1 MALGALALAGPAA
14 AVYEPKLELAFDSYA
29 PGHAPGV
36 TSVMR
41 QSLGEEATRTIAA
54 RFPLDFTF
62 NPAFAVAGC
71 DAEHEQA
78 ADCPE
83 SSRLGLATVES
94 PFGHGEGVVYLT
106 TDFRLFV
113 PFRAYGPLYQYTVT
127 GAIHGYD
134 DGAEIV
140 FDGLPNVQVTEARIA
155 LDGGQRAIFINPRRC
170 GAYSAGARFVSQS
183 GVQVE
188 ATLPVSITGCSEVL
202 AISGARVDPARVAAG
217 GRPTVSWQLSGAAEF
232 TEIGL
237 FRAARGV
244 WRELASVRGPAA
256 AGRNQMRL
264 PRRWG
269 RRLRSPGRYQLRLRA
284 RAADHTTSRATT
296 TAFTVALSRSDRC
309 RTERC
314 SARRAARRKRGDRE
328 SRR

>member
-1 MALGALALAGPAA
+1 MRRRGVAGLVALGMLALPGPAA
-14 AVYEPKLELAFDSYA
+14 AAYEPKLELAFDSYA
-29 PGHAPGV
+29 AGHAPAV

-62 NPAFAVAGC
+62 NPTFAVAGC
-71 DAEHEQA
+71 NAEQEQA

-113 PFRAYGPLYQYTVT
+113 PFRAYGPLYQYNVT

-188 ATLPVSITGCSEVL
+188 TTLPVSITGCSEAL
-202 AISGARVDPARVAAG
+202 AISGARVHPRRVTAG
-217 GRPTVSWQLSGAAEF
+217 GRPTLSWQLSRAAAF
-232 TEIGL
+232 TEVAL
-237 FRAARGV
+237 FRAARGL

-256 AGRNQMRL
+256 AGQNELRL
-264 PRRWG
+264 PSRW
-269 RRLRSPGRYQLRLRA
+269 RHRLQRPGRYRLRLRA
-284 RAADHTTSRATT
+284 RAADAVISKASM
-296 TAFTVALSRSDRC
+296 TAFVI
-309 RTERC
+309 
-314 SARRAARRKRGDRE
+314 AAP
-328 SRR
+328 